1 MKLFRRIISVVV
13 SLSIILSTTALAAT
27 VPNSNT
33 SAKVNVI
40 SSSTNT
46 NTMREISETS
56 VSTIYFVDT
65 PDYTVTLE
73 IPFDEE
79 NLSTAYYKDKATMTL
94 STYKDISRELSVDDI
109 VRMVSLQELST
120 DDITPITV
128 VATTRSMSD
137 DEIANCIGK
146 KLEADFGT
154 QYVDKALAS
163 ITRDGYDADL
173 YGTMVF
179 QMYKDF
185 SILVPAR
192 LAVSAIAALTSWPTK
207 LIQQVC
213 NVMKLSN
220 GVIGVVEEFM
230 ANEYSADV
238 VYDKSAYVNN
248 ECTYSVGRT
257 VYHTAYVG
265 DKDCALVYDKTL
277 STSSDFDHDFDILEK
292 AIDNYDTY
300 WK

>member
-1 MKLFRRIISVVV
+1 MKLFRRITSVVV

-27 VPNSNT
+27 VPNSNA

-120 DDITPITV
+120 DDIMPITV

-179 QMYKDF
+179 QMRKDF
-185 SILVPAR
+185 DIFVPAG
-192 LAVSAIAALTSWPTK
+192 LTLSAVAALLSWPAT
-207 LIQQVC
+207 LVAQVC
-213 NVMKLSN
+213 TIASLGVGVV
-220 GVIGVVEEFM
+220 GVIQEFT

-257 VYHTAYVG
+257 VYHVAYVG
-265 DKDCALVYDKTL
+265 DKDCALEYEKTL
-277 STSSDFDHDFDILEK
+277 STSLDFDNDFDILEK
-292 AIDNYDTY
+292 AIENYDIY
-300 WK
+300 W